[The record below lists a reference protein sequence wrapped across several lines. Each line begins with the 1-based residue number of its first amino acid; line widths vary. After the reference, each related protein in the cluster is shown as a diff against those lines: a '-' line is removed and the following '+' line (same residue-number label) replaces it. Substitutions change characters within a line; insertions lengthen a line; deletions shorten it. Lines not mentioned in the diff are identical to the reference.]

1 MSFKKQKF
9 CTDNV
14 IIRFDGGPKCTN
26 NQLQR
31 CEVCYADYVEMMLR
45 NRAETETKNF
55 ARLREEA
62 SLHAIYKVQF
72 YDNLNKKN
80 PFYIH

>member
-1 MSFKKQKF
+1 MIIN
-9 CTDNV
+9 NV

-31 CEVCYADYVEMMLR
+31 CEVCYAEYIEMMLR

-55 ARLREEA
+55 TRLREE
-62 SLHAIYKVQF
+62 SSSHVMYNILKPVF
-72 YDNLNKKN
+72 L
-80 PFYIH
+80 